1 MTMEMGKDGMVCK
14 MMPMEGTNMEM
25 LRERCDSMM
34 KMMAMGVPMTM
45 MCGGAMMV
53 CMPAK

>member
-1 MTMEMGKDGMVCK
+1 
-14 MMPMEGTNMEM
+14 M
-25 LRERCDSMM
+25 L
-34 KMMAMGVPMTM
+34 KMMAMGMPMTM